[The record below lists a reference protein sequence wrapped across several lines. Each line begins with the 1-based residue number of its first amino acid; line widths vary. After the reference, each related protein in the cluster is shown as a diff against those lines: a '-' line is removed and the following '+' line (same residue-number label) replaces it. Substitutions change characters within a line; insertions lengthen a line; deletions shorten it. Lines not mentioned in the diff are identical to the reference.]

1 LIIFEKKK
9 KMGQDSFIA
18 VNQDPTSSK
27 LWIVSRLYSGEEK
40 EEHAGAYWD
49 QSPDVANTYA
59 MSLWKEF
66 SPQWMDSQDNVD
78 GADTKKGEPYQS
90 FSCVDC
96 GADSLSINV
105 DEYHIS
111 CGLGIRALK
120 AILKCRGLS
129 IDVDGRKGKQA
140 KQLLQDRLD
149 AYMKEL
155 TSSENPGQSDSSE
168 AHSRFD
174 KMISS

>member
-1 LIIFEKKK
+1 
-9 KMGQDSFIA
+9 
-18 VNQDPTSSK
+18 
-27 LWIVSRLYSGEEK
+27 
-40 EEHAGAYWD
+40 
-49 QSPDVANTYA
+49 
-59 MSLWKEF
+59 
-66 SPQWMDSQDNVD
+66 
-78 GADTKKGEPYQS
+78 
-90 FSCVDC
+90 VDC